1 MNPDEAASVK
11 TSVMLLTKKIT
22 QNSQREARKTLGKRT
37 LSIRQKYKTL
47 EKTKETLVNHHST
60 KIWFELH

>member
-37 LSIRQKYKTL
+37 LSMRQKYKTS
-47 EKTKETLVNHHST
+47 EKTKETLVNHHSI